1 MSLQINRNFAAM
13 SAGALQSL
21 HSNQTTMGKAITH
34 VSTGKRV
41 NTAADD
47 IGAYLGGRRFQ
58 SDAEGYKAL
67 HTGVQNGAAYLNSV
81 ETAFDS
87 FSNTLQQM
95 RNLAIAHKNETD
107 TNIQTQYQTEFNAL
121 KQSII
126 TTASGK
132 IGTHDNWLSSSGTM
146 DFIIG
151 LDSSTGVD
159 RSAFPMSFKITAGSK
174 ISATSI
180 ANNTTTLDSSMS
192 IFASDTNTGSI
203 RYKEKLYQLSNGN
216 VLYGSENVGT
226 YEVGK
231 PANASASELT
241 IHWAST
247 SGSDTKFNVQW
258 NGINQLS
265 GINTAVSDLTIG
277 DPNIL
282 SDVSACIT
290 ALGKEQ
296 AKVGGALNALEYI
309 SEHLSSMASMEE
321 TAYTSLTEADMAAE
335 MTSYVKSNIYA
346 QASQAMIAQA
356 NQSLAQVLN
365 LLE

>member
-21 HSNQTTMGKAITH
+21 HSNQTTMGKAISH

-47 IGAYLGGRRFQ
+47 IGAYLSGRRFQ

-67 HTGVQNGAAYLNSV
+67 HTGVQNGAAQLHAV

-87 FSNTLQQM
+87 FSNTLQNM
-95 RNLAIAHKNETD
+95 RTLAI
-107 TNIQTQYQTEFNAL
+107 QYQNESDSTIQAKYKTEFNAL
-121 KQSII
+121 KQSIL
-126 TTASGK
+126 TTASAG
-132 IGTHDNWLSSSGTM
+132 IGTHTTWLDGSGNV

-159 RSAFPMSFKITAGSK
+159 RSSYAMNYIIKDGNISSTSLDNAGGVDDLESK
-174 ISATSI
+174 TSLYDS
-180 ANNTTTLDSSMS
+180 NTK
-192 IFASDTNTGSI
+192 TGSLK
-203 RYKEKLYQLSNGN
+203 YNNELYQLTGGK
-216 VLYGSENVGT
+216 VMYGSENVGT

-231 PANASASELT
+231 PDNADNSELT

-247 SGSDTKFNVQW
+247 GGSDTKFNVTW
-258 NGINQLS
+258 TGIS
-265 GINTAVSDLTIG
+265 GISTKVKDLEISGTS
-277 DPNIL
+277 IL

-296 AKVGGALNALEYI
+296 ANVGGALNALEYI